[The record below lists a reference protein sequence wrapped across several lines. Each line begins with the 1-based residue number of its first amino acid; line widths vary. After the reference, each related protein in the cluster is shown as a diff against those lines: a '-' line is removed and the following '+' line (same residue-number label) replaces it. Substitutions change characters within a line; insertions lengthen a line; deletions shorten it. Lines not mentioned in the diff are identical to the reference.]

1 MGRALNLS
9 FSGLSHLGKK
19 VHIIVV
25 VVVVVVFSIVDQLL
39 TRSLGLEKL

>member
-9 FSGLSHLGKK
+9 FSGLSHLGEK
-19 VHIIVV
+19 VNIVV